1 MSEAENRALA
11 EALFAALERMDWAAV
26 AELFTEDGVYQDM
39 PFETDS
45 GGTVGHAG
53 IIAKLEVGLSML
65 DRFELGVSDIWVSG
79 DNVVVE
85 RVEVWYHPDGTVAS
99 LPVLCR
105 LQIRDNK
112 IAHWREYWDYN
123 YLIAQQP
130 ETWLPN
136 PPAPAGTDRYQYTA
150 RLRTKSAERNRTNQA
165 AIIPAMRKTVLTRRN
180 GEKTAIMTT
189 AKIKESKISRR

>member
-1 MSEAENRALA
+1 MSDKAANRALA
-11 EALFAALERMDWAAV
+11 EALFAALEAMDWPAV

-53 IIAKLEVGLSML
+53 IIGKLEVGLSTL
-65 DRFELGVSDIWVSG
+65 ERFDLGVTDIWVS
-79 DNVVVE
+79 DDDVLVE
-85 RVEVWYHPDGTVAS
+85 RVEVWHHPDGTVAS

-130 ETWLPN
+130 DTWLPSH
-136 PPAPAGTDRYQYTA
+136 PAPAGTD
-150 RLRTKSAERNRTNQA
+150 
-165 AIIPAMRKTVLTRRN
+165 
-180 GEKTAIMTT
+180 KTADVGSGGGDEDSL
-189 AKIKESKISRR
+189 AGKAADADVVAGDLHGGGAVG

>member
-1 MSEAENRALA
+1 MSNEAANRELA
-11 EALFAALERMDWAAV
+11 EALFAALERMDWPAV
-26 AELFTEDGVYQDM
+26 ADLFTEDGTYQDM

-53 IIAKLEVGLSML
+53 IIDKLEVGLSTL
-65 DRFELGVSDIWVSG
+65 DRFDLGVTDIWVSG
-79 DNVVVE
+79 DNVLVE
-85 RVEVWYHPDGTVAS
+85 RVEVWHHPDGTVAS

-130 ETWLPN
+130 DSWLPQS
-136 PPAPAGTDRYQYTA
+136 PRPRWD
-150 RLRTKSAERNRTNQA
+150 
-165 AIIPAMRKTVLTRRN
+165 
-180 GEKTAIMTT
+180 
-189 AKIKESKISRR
+189 